1 MSREETPQSVDEEP
15 RSQRVT
21 KKNQIL
27 ALYLAGITNV
37 EDLTTMTNV
46 RPSYV
51 DTVLQQAGF
60 LQGYFDLYTS
70 TAQPMNMYSKLFAS
84 QLGFK
89 NVDTAR
95 RSVAVIDRLYTQ
107 FERAGDRAGQPHA
120 LSMAL
125 VLFNRARW
133 TGKAC
138 EADIFRQWLVAQT
151 PPTHLLPQCG
161 NKSTVFRSGPPSG

>member
-21 KKNQIL
+21 KKNQLL

-37 EDLTTMTNV
+37 EDLATMTNV

-51 DTVLQQAGF
+51 ATVLQQAG
-60 LQGYFDLYTS
+60 LLHGYFDLYTS
-70 TAQPMNMYSKLFAS
+70 TAQPMNVYSKLFAS

-95 RSVAVIDRLYTQ
+95 HSVEVIDRLYTQ
-107 FERAGDRAGQPHA
+107 FETAG
-120 LSMAL
+120 
-125 VLFNRARW
+125 
-133 TGKAC
+133 
-138 EADIFRQWLVAQT
+138 E
-151 PPTHLLPQCG
+151 
-161 NKSTVFRSGPPSG
+161 RSGHHHSAHL